1 MRFAMIQIDGSR
13 GEGGGQI
20 LRSSLALSLITG
32 KAFSMVNVRARRIK
46 PGLRPQHLKA
56 VEAAAAI
63 GKARIEGAAL
73 NSRSLIFE
81 PSRIRSGEFYFD
93 IGTAGSTSL
102 VLQTIL
108 LPLSCAK
115 SESSVTLVG
124 GTHIPWSP
132 CFHYLDLHWL
142 RYLREI
148 GFNISLRLESA
159 GFYPR
164 GGGRVHATIQPVR
177 NLSPLNLVQR
187 GALRKIRGISAVANL
202 DLSVAERQRNEALSR
217 LAGQCQEIE
226 IETVVMSAQYKG
238 TMLLLIAEFD
248 YSQCCYYSLGARGKR
263 AETVA
268 DEAAAEIIGFLAT
281 DGAVDQ
287 YLADQLILPLA
298 LAPGTSKLRTSKV
311 TQHLLTNTEVIK
323 MFLPV
328 EIEIT
333 GELNQPG
340 LVQITRTGFPS

>member
-1 MRFAMIQIDGSR
+1 
-13 GEGGGQI
+13 
-20 LRSSLALSLITG
+20 
-32 KAFSMVNVRARRIK
+32 
-46 PGLRPQHLKA
+46 
-56 VEAAAAI
+56 
-63 GKARIEGAAL
+63 
-73 NSRSLIFE
+73 
-81 PSRIRSGEFYFD
+81 
-93 IGTAGSTSL
+93 

-115 SESSVTLVG
+115 SESSVTLIG
-124 GTHIPWSP
+124 GTHVPWSP

-164 GGGRVHATIQPVR
+164 GGGRVHAAIRPVG
-177 NLSPLNLVQR
+177 NLSPLNLAQR

-217 LAGQCQEIE
+217 LAGQCQKIE
-226 IETVVMSAQYKG
+226 IETVMMPAQFKG

-248 YSQCCYYSLGARGKR
+248 HSQCCYYSLGARGKR

-268 DEAAAEIIGFLAT
+268 DEATAELIEFLAT

-287 YLADQLILPLA
+287 YLADQLVLPLA
-298 LAPGTSKLRTSKV
+298 LAPGTSKLRTPKV
-311 TQHLLTNTEVIK
+311 TRHLLTNTDVIK

-328 EIEIT
+328 KIEIT

-340 LVQITRTGFPS
+340 LVQITRTGFPG

>member
-1 MRFAMIQIDGSR
+1 MSKLYASVAP
-13 GEGGGQI
+13 
-20 LRSSLALSLITG
+20 SL
-32 KAFSMVNVRARRIK
+32 
-46 PGLRPQHLKA
+46 
-56 VEAAAAI
+56 
-63 GKARIEGAAL
+63 
-73 NSRSLIFE
+73 
-81 PSRIRSGEFYFD
+81 
-93 IGTAGSTSL
+93 
-102 VLQTIL
+102 
-108 LPLSCAK
+108 
-115 SESSVTLVG
+115 
-124 GTHIPWSP
+124 WS
-132 CFHYLDLHWL
+132 Y
-142 RYLREI
+142 
-148 GFNISLRLESA
+148 A
-159 GFYPR
+159 
-164 GGGRVHATIQPVR
+164 
-177 NLSPLNLVQR
+177 
-187 GALRKIRGISAVANL
+187 AVANL

-226 IETVVMSAQYKG
+226 IETVIMPAQFKG
-238 TMLLLIAEFD
+238 TMLLLFD
-248 YSQCCYYSLGARGKR
+248 YSQCCYYSLGARDKR

-268 DEAAAEIIGFLAT
+268 DEAASDLIGFLAT

>member
-1 MRFAMIQIDGSR
+1 MIQIDGSR

-63 GKARIEGAAL
+63 GRARIEGAAL

-177 NLSPLNLVQR
+177 
-187 GALRKIRGISAVANL
+187 I
-202 DLSVAERQRNEALSR
+202 
-217 LAGQCQEIE
+217 
-226 IETVVMSAQYKG
+226 
-238 TMLLLIAEFD
+238 F
-248 YSQCCYYSLGARGKR
+248 
-263 AETVA
+263 
-268 DEAAAEIIGFLAT
+268 
-281 DGAVDQ
+281 
-287 YLADQLILPLA
+287 
-298 LAPGTSKLRTSKV
+298 
-311 TQHLLTNTEVIK
+311 HH
-323 MFLPV
+323 
-328 EIEIT
+328 
-333 GELNQPG
+333 
-340 LVQITRTGFPS
+340 

>member
-1 MRFAMIQIDGSR
+1 MIQIDGSR

-32 KAFSMVNVRARRIK
+32 KAFSMVNIRARRTK
-46 PGLRPQHLKA
+46 TGLQPQHLKA
-56 VEAAAAI
+56 VEAGAAI
-63 GKARIEGAAL
+63 GMARFEGAAL
-73 NSRSLIFE
+73 NSLSLIFE
-81 PSRIRSGEFYFD
+81 PSGICSGEFCFD

-102 VLQTIL
+102 VLQTVL
-108 LPLSCAK
+108 LPLNYAK
-115 SESSVTLVG
+115 SGSSVTLIG
-124 GTHIPWSP
+124 GTHVPWSP

-148 GFNISLRLESA
+148 GFNISLQLESA
-159 GFYPR
+159 GFYPY
-164 GGGRVHATIQPVR
+164 GGGRVHTKIQPVR
-177 NLSPLNLVQR
+177 TLSPLNLVRR

-217 LAGQCQEIE
+217 LAGQCQEIQV
-226 IETVVMSAQYKG
+226 ETILMPSQFKG

-248 YSQCCYYSLGARGKR
+248 YSQCCYYGLGALSKR
-263 AETVA
+263 AEAVA
-268 DEAAAEIIGFLAT
+268 DEAAAELIGFLST

-287 YLADQLILPLA
+287 YLADQLVLPLA
-298 LAPGTSKLRTSKV
+298 LVPGVSELRTSKV
-311 TQHLLTNTEVIK
+311 TQHLLTNAEIIK

-328 EIEIT
+328 KIEIT

-340 LVQITRTGFPS
+340 LVQITSTGFSRAI

>member
-1 MRFAMIQIDGSR
+1 M
-13 GEGGGQI
+13 
-20 LRSSLALSLITG
+20 
-32 KAFSMVNVRARRIK
+32 
-46 PGLRPQHLKA
+46 A
-56 VEAAAAI
+56 VEAGAAI
-63 GKARIEGAAL
+63 GRARIEGSAL

-81 PSRIRSGEFYFD
+81 PSGIRSGEFCFD

-102 VLQTIL
+102 VLQTII
-108 LPLSCAK
+108 LPLSFAK
-115 SESSVTLVG
+115 GESSVTLIG
-124 GTHIPWSP
+124 GTHISRNP

-164 GGGRVHATIQPVR
+164 GGGRVHATVQPVR

-187 GALRKIRGISAVANL
+187 GSLRTIRGISAVANL

-226 IETVVMSAQYKG
+226 IETVVMPARFKG

-248 YSQCCYYSLGARGKR
+248 YSQCCYFSLGARGKR

-268 DEAAAEIIGFLAT
+268 DEAAADLLGFLAT

-298 LAPGTSKLRTSKV
+298 LTPGTSKLRTSKV
-311 TQHLLTNTEVIK
+311 TRHLLTNTDVIK

-328 EIEIT
+328 KIEIT

-340 LVQITRTGFPS
+340 LVQITRTGFPG